1 MAGRIRP
8 VPWVHWPDDR
18 DDSLREAVGH
28 RAAVA
33 RARRAA
39 GPRAGRRGTGRGV
52 RGRDA
57 GLPGLRCRVSG
68 LRPTSAGVAPSG
80 HDAVPNAGAGGGTAG
95 ALRRA
100 RGSTGAGAVG
110 GSAVAL
116 HGAVRGDGD
125 RLAEGGELLG
135 GGAAVP
141 VELGPGGRNPA
152 TGGSAGVVP
161 APDGRGAGGRRG
173 RDVVPAAA
181 RVRDGRQRPDDVG
194 AARAVRGGRALPRG
208 PGRLLRGGGRG
219 GVRAD
224 PDGGDGHVASLH
236 RVRARAHGGV
246 DRVRPVPRGAA
257 PGGGRRSTRF
267 GGRRTGPCGNK
278 ATTGC

>member
-1 MAGRIRP
+1 MTRRSRRLGAGHGRTDP
-8 VPWVHWPDDR
+8 SGPWVHWPDDR

-39 GPRAGRRGTGRGV
+39 GPRAGRRGSGRGV

-80 HDAVPNAGAGGGTAG
+80 HNAVPDVGAGGGAAG

-100 RGSTGAGAVG
+100 RGSTRAGAVG

-125 RLAEGGELLG
+125 RLAEGGELRG

-141 VELGPGGRNPA
+141 VELGPGG
-152 TGGSAGVVP
+152 G
-161 APDGRGAGGRRG
+161 D
-173 RDVVPAAA
+173 
-181 RVRDGRQRPDDVG
+181 
-194 AARAVRGGRALPRG
+194 
-208 PGRLLRGGGRG
+208 PGNG
-219 GVRAD
+219 
-224 PDGGDGHVASLH
+224 
-236 RVRARAHGGV
+236 
-246 DRVRPVPRGAA
+246 
-257 PGGGRRSTRF
+257 RF
-267 GGRRTGPCGNK
+267 GGGCRGVRWPQRRRSGWTRRRSSGG
-278 ATTGC
+278 TST